1 MTFKLKKYFFLVI
14 ILLFNTF
21 ANTFAKNNSE
31 TLQFSE
37 GLEVL
42 SYETSTQNLDCFIFS
57 SDENKH
63 RNLLFSDV
71 IDFEKTEENEEKSN
85 SHKVTQSNFLKPTSC
100 NYYVGSDYFDF
111 IEKPKQYLHGL
122 KTTSVKLTI
131 KFQVFRI

>member
-1 MTFKLKKYFFLVI
+1 MIFKLKKYFFLVI
-14 ILLFNTF
+14 ILLLNTF
-21 ANTFAKNNSE
+21 ANTFAKNNSQ
-31 TLQFSE
+31 TFQFSE

-42 SYETSTQNLDCFIFS
+42 SYETPSLNLDCFVFS

-71 IDFEKTEENEEKSN
+71 IDLEKTEENEEESN
-85 SHKVTQSNFLKPTSC
+85 SHKVTQSKFLKLSPS
-100 NYYVGSDYFDF
+100 NYYVGSDYFAF
-111 IEKPKQYLHGL
+111 IEKPKEYLYSF